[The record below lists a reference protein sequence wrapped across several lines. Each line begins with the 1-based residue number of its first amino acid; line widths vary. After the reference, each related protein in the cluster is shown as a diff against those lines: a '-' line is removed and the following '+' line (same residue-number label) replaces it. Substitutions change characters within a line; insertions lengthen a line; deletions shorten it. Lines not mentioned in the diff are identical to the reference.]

1 MKKIF
6 IGLLFISLDLNITL
20 SFFTLNLIPA
30 FVGYILIFLG
40 LDEEF
45 ECPSLAGSRT
55 IAVASAIL
63 SAAMWVVGLLGYGMA
78 FPLGAILQLLIT
90 YRLVLWAEEQAP
102 DQNWDSV
109 QKRRFRL
116 SWYALAGTTAAVII
130 LNRVSMGLG
139 MVWAVAGIAA
149 LIYYIYTFY
158 KLWKTAAPAED

>member
-6 IGLLFISLDLNITL
+6 IGLIFVFCNVSI
-20 SFFTLNLIPA
+20 FTINVLPD

-63 SAAMWVVGLLGYGMA
+63 SAVMWVVGLLRYGMA

-90 YRLVLWAEEQAP
+90 YRLVLWTEEQAP
-102 DQNWDSV
+102 DQNWDGV
-109 QKRRFRL
+109 QTRRFRL
-116 SWYALAGTTAAVII
+116 GWYALAGTMAAVIL

-139 MVWAVAGIAA
+139 MVWAVAAIAA
-149 LIYYIYTFY
+149 VIYYIYTFY